1 MKKILALLLA
11 LCMVFAFAACGSEP
25 AAESDAPSESTD
37 PAAESEAP
45 ATGDNVIS
53 IGVFEPL
60 TGASGA
66 GGRQEY
72 LGMQYAQSLRPTV
85 TIDGVEYTIEF
96 VEGDNASSADEAPSA
111 ATSLISAG
119 VSLVLGTYGSSA
131 AIAAA
136 PYFDD
141 AQIPAIGVT
150 CTNPRVT
157 EGNEYYFRT
166 CFIDPFQGSVLAAYA
181 YNELGAR
188 HVYCLGETGNDYDA
202 GVINYFQQAFEELGG
217 TVTVGNFPE
226 NNSDFTSYINTAV
239 SESADAMLTP
249 VSIQYSTQI
258 IAQAAS
264 LNLEMPILGS
274 DTVDSNAVLEAI
286 QGTSLSLYVTTFYN
300 EGGDP
305 DFDAGFK
312 EFINSNSTNLENN
325 GGNDTIAAGSVM
337 GFDAYNVALDA
348 IERAQSTSPADI
360 YEALKETN
368 SDGVTGNIQ
377 FDENGDAMRDLA
389 YIKIADTE
397 NNTWINGGSQTV
409 E

>member
-1 MKKILALLLA
+1 M
-11 LCMVFAFAACGSEP
+11 
-25 AAESDAPSESTD
+25 
-37 PAAESEAP
+37 
-45 ATGDNVIS
+45 
-53 IGVFEPL
+53 
-60 TGASGA
+60 
-66 GGRQEY
+66 
-72 LGMQYAQSLRPTV
+72 
-85 TIDGVEYTIEF
+85 
-96 VEGDNASSADEAPSA
+96 
-111 ATSLISAG
+111 
-119 VSLVLGTYGSSA
+119 
-131 AIAAA
+131 
-136 PYFDD
+136 
-141 AQIPAIGVT
+141 
-150 CTNPRVT
+150 
-157 EGNEYYFRT
+157 
-166 CFIDPFQGSVLAAYA
+166 
-181 YNELGAR
+181 
-188 HVYCLGETGNDYDA
+188 
-202 GVINYFQQAFEELGG
+202 
-217 TVTVGNFPE
+217 TVGNFPE

-325 GGNDTIAAGSVM
+325 GGNDTIAAVSVM